1 MQNRICDL
9 CGHEIQDL
17 MLAALD
23 HSIPVIR
30 YARCLDLAI
39 EDAIRECNH
48 PENLRAAHSSCNA
61 AKNGRTREEW
71 YAAGLNDRDKP
82 RFLTDGQLLDL
93 QFRLGAG
100 GRVGGR
106 TAGRRN
112 VESGHWAHIHTLEHQ
127 SRAGLAR
134 GKQLVESGEWERFRT
149 LPQAKA
155 AQRQSGRER
164 GQQTVT
170 GGHLARIRTP
180 EHQKAAN
187 RVANHTRWHVQRN
200 IKKEGCAL
208 CAA

>member
-127 SRAGLAR
+127 SRAGLALASVR
-134 GKQLVESGEWERFRT
+134 LNIRK
-149 LPQAKA
+149 
-155 AQRQSGRER
+155 
-164 GQQTVT
+164 QQTEWLT
-170 GGHLARIRTP
+170 TP
-180 EHQKAAN
+180 
-187 RVANHTRWHVQRN
+187 VGTF
-200 IKKEGCAL
+200 KEISRRKDAPCAPHNL
-208 CAA
+208 WQTTLMKCRA